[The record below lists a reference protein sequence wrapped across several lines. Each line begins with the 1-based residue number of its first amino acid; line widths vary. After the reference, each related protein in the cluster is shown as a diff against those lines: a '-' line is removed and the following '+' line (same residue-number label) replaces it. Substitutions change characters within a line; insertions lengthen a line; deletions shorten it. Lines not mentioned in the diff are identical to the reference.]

1 MTFPIARPML
11 GPSLFHT
18 IAANMPGM
26 VYQLVRHRDGRLA
39 FPYLSQGCSTLL
51 GISLESLRADPSLL
65 QALIIPEDQETYATT
80 MADSMAGMTTWNWE
94 GRIFVDAWNDIK
106 WINLRA
112 TPQTVSG
119 GGVQWIGIMTNITQ
133 SKLAE
138 AELKHSRAQLAELSA
153 HIETVKENERA
164 HISREIHD
172 DLGGNLTAIKMAL
185 AILTRHLPADSPAL
199 TERAAYVDSLVD
211 RTIETVHRIA
221 GDLRPGV
228 LDFGLVAALDWQAAE
243 FEKLGGVPCEF
254 VSSASEVEL
263 DPNRAIALF
272 RIAQEALT
280 NISKHARATRV
291 EIRLSVSDES
301 VELEVADNG
310 LGIASRDR
318 GKPQSYGIR
327 GMRERAHAIGGKLLL
342 DANPSG
348 GTLVSITVPR
358 FARLPLPAPGLM

>member
-1 MTFPIARPML
+1 MTFPNTRPQL

-26 VYQLVRHRDGRLA
+26 VYQLVRHRDGRLS

-51 GISLESLRADPSLL
+51 GISLESLRAEPALL
-65 QALIIPEDQETYATT
+65 LELIVPDDQETYIAT
-80 MADSMAGMTTWNWE
+80 MAESMAGMTTWNWE
-94 GRIFVDAWNDIK
+94 GRIFIDAWNDIK

-112 TPQTVSG
+112 TPQSASG
-119 GGVQWIGIMTNITQ
+119 GSVQWVGIMTNITQ

-185 AILTRHLPADSPAL
+185 AILTRHLPPDAPAL
-199 TERAAYVDSLVD
+199 GERAAYVDSLVD

-228 LDFGLVAALDWQAAE
+228 LDFGLVAALEWQAAE
-243 FEKLGGVPCEF
+243 YEKLSGVPCEF
-254 VSSASEVEL
+254 VSSTSEL
-263 DPNRAIALF
+263 DLEPNRAIALF

-280 NISKHARATRV
+280 NISKHAQATRV
-291 EIRLSVSDES
+291 EVRLSVTDQS
-301 VELEVADNG
+301 VELEIADNG
-310 LGIASRDR
+310 QGIAMRDR

-327 GMRERAHAIGGKLLL
+327 GMMERSLAIGGKLDVEAIPL
-342 DANPSG
+342 G
-348 GTLVSITVPR
+348 GTLVSIMVPLTMDR
-358 FARLPLPAPGLM
+358 RRS